1 MNSNVHQYPAALYSA
16 VSEFG
21 YRSERYTGEVL
32 RSGSS
37 NRANRANRGGH
48 RRPRL
53 RWLRPSR
60 NGESSQPRDRQP
72 ARPAAAPHHYELKFH
87 RGRHAH

>member
-21 YRSERYTGEVL
+21 YRDERYTGEVL
-32 RSGSS
+32 RSG
-37 NRANRANRGGH
+37 RANQAGH
-48 RRPRL
+48 RRLRL
-53 RWLRPSR
+53 RWLRPSAR
-60 NGESSQPRDRQP
+60 GETSQPRDRQQP
-72 ARPAAAPHHYELKFH
+72 ARPAPSPHHYELKFH